1 MKRLFLVAL
10 GLNFVVSHEFFQP
23 EETEIVEASN
33 FAEQVELTEQPVSAA
48 KSSFKA
54 RPNPKRQLDT
64 ESEEFQDAIGYFF
77 LGLILLPFTCTFLW
91 MNEKKLVTYRKC
103 MGEAMA
109 EVTSC
114 HNTEPLDENDGK
126 LVHCHGNTTNEN
138 DLVDEPFG
146 VVV

>member
-1 MKRLFLVAL
+1 
-10 GLNFVVSHEFFQP
+10 
-23 EETEIVEASN
+23 VEASN
-33 FAEQVELTEQPVSAA
+33 FVEQVELIEQPVSAA

-54 RPNPKRQLDT
+54 RPNAKRQLDE
-64 ESEEFQDAIGYFF
+64 ESDEFKDALGYFV

-91 MNEKKLVTYRKC
+91 MNEKKLVTFRKC

-126 LVHCHGNTTNEN
+126 LVHSHGNTTNDN
-138 DLVDEPFG
+138 DLVDEAFG
-146 VVV
+146 VVA